1 MAEQRKSPYPWIL
14 IAAGALLVLAGLVWV
29 VGNQAPT
36 PAATLTPASVEQ
48 VTRVS
53 LEDAKAAFDGKKA
66 VFLDVRDLSSYAVNH
81 IPGAVLIP
89 INELASRT
97 GELDPKTWII
107 TYCT

>member
-14 IAAGALLVLAGLVWV
+14 IAAGAVLIVIGLVWV
-29 VGNQAPT
+29 AGNQQPAPE
-36 PAATLTPASVEQ
+36 ATLTPASAEQ

-53 LEDAKAAFDGKKA
+53 LEEAKAAFDAKKA
-66 VFLDVRDLSSYAVNH
+66 VFLDVRDLSSYAANH

-89 INELASRT
+89 ANELASRT
-97 GELDPKTWII
+97 RELDPKAWII